1 MKKTGT
7 HPKLLFYFSA
17 VTVIMLLG
25 SCSLKPDNEIA
36 LEGEWMFRIDSLDR
50 GLEAGWYNELFD
62 DAVNL
67 PGSMS
72 TNGKGSEVGLN
83 TTWTGSIF
91 DSAYF
96 KDPKY
101 ERYRQAGN
109 MKIPFWLQPLKQ
121 YVGAAW
127 YQKQVEIPSEWSG
140 HPIKLYL
147 ERCHW
152 ETQVWVDGN
161 KIGTQNLLG
170 SPHIFDFPVK
180 PAGGTHLITIRVDN
194 RIKDINVG
202 QNAHSISDHTQ
213 TNWNGIIGKIAL
225 IKKAPIFVD
234 QVEITPDVDR
244 QLITA
249 RISLLNTTG
258 NTFDG
263 TLQLSTQSFNGAIQH
278 TVKPTKMDI
287 MLSDAESVTTIEYS
301 LGEDM
306 LLWDEFTPN
315 LYELN
320 VQLKDSEGVI
330 VDEQSTN
337 FGMRKIE
344 SKDGQILVNGRQ
356 IFLRGT
362 LECAIF
368 PKTGF
373 PAMDLDAWKRIYQV
387 IKSYG
392 LNHVRFHSWCPPQAA
407 FDAADQTG
415 IYLQV
420 ENSLWANWGTELGS
434 GLPIDEFLYKETEY
448 NLKNYGNHPSF
459 CFMSHGNEPSGR
471 YHVDYLRDYVEY
483 FEEKDSRRLYTA
495 GAAWPAI
502 SENHYQLISSPRI
515 QQWEAGLT
523 SIINSEPPQTLFDFE
538 EIIMSYD
545 QPVVSHEIGQ
555 WCVYPNFN
563 EIEKYDGVL
572 RARNFEIFRETLED
586 NKMLHLAD
594 SFLLAS
600 GKLQTLCY
608 KADIEAALRTKGMAG
623 FQLLDLHDFP
633 GQGSALVGVLDPF
646 WDEKGYVTAHEY
658 SKFCNATVPLARI
671 PKRVFLHTEEIKI
684 DIEAA
689 HFGKEVLVDPDVK
702 WTLTSEKGDT
712 IRSGSFSIAEIPIGN
727 GIHLGKIELMLSEIQ
742 IPQKL
747 KLTAAVNERDN
758 SWDLW
763 VYPSR
768 FQDIDLNSG
777 GVKVVQDL
785 NQEVVAYLEEGGDV
799 LLTLKK
805 GSVKNGKGGEVAVGF
820 SSIFWNTAWTN
831 GQAPHT
837 LGILCNP
844 EHPALS
850 LFPTEYHSNWQWW
863 DAMSHADAINLADFD
878 SKLTPIVRIIDDW
891 FTNRPLGLIFELKV
905 GKGKILV
912 TGADLITDSENRIEA
927 VQLLKSLLGYMES
940 DNFRPTVDAEIEDIL
955 GLLN

>member
-1 MKKTGT
+1 MNITGT
-7 HPKLLFYFSA
+7 YSKLLCYLTA
-17 VTVIMLLG
+17 VTVMTLIG
-25 SCSLKPDNEIA
+25 SCNTMPDNEIA
-36 LEGEWMFRIDSLDR
+36 LEGAWMFRIDSLDT
-50 GLEAGWYNELFD
+50 GLEAGWYNELLED
-62 DAVNL
+62 TIYL

-72 TNGKGSEVGLN
+72 TNGKGFDVSLN

-96 KDPKY
+96 KEPEY

-109 MKIPFWLQPLKQ
+109 IKIPFWLQPLKQ

-127 YQKQVEIPSEWSG
+127 YQKQVEIPSDWSG

-194 RIKDINVG
+194 GINDVNVG

-225 IKKAPIFVD
+225 IKKAPIFID
-234 QVEITPDVDR
+234 QVEITPDIDR
-244 QLITA
+244 QLITT
-249 RISLLNTTG
+249 RVSLSNTTG
-258 NTFDG
+258 NRFDG
-263 TLQLSTQSFNGAIQH
+263 TLQLSAQSFNGTIQH
-278 TVKPTKMDI
+278 RVKPAKMDL
-287 MLSDAESVTTIEYS
+287 MLSDAESVMTIEYS

-315 LYELN
+315 LYELK
-320 VQLKDSEGVI
+320 VQLKDSEGII
-330 VDEQSTN
+330 VDEQSSN

-344 SKDGQILVNGRQ
+344 SKDGQILVNDRQ

-373 PAMDLDAWKRIYQV
+373 PAMERDEWMRIFQV
-387 IKSYG
+387 IQSYG

-407 FDAADQTG
+407 FDAADRTG

-434 GLPIDEFLYKETEY
+434 GFPIDEFLYKETEY

-459 CFMSHGNEPSGR
+459 CFMSHGNEPGGTH
-471 YHVDYLRDYVEY
+471 HVDYLREYVVN
-483 FEEKDSRRLYTA
+483 FEEKDPRRLYTA
-495 GAAWPAI
+495 GAGWPDI
-502 SENHYQLISSPRI
+502 SENNYQLISSPRI
-515 QQWEAGLT
+515 QQWQAGLT
-523 SIINSEPPQTLFDFE
+523 SIINREPPQTLFDFE
-538 EIIMSYD
+538 EIIMGYD

-572 RARNFEIFRETLED
+572 RARNFEIFRETLKE
-586 NKMLHLAD
+586 NNLLHLSD
-594 SFLLAS
+594 SFLMAS

-646 WDEKGYVTAHEY
+646 WDEKGYVTANEY

-684 DIEAA
+684 DLEAA
-689 HFGKEVLVDPDVK
+689 HFGKEVLLHPSVK
-702 WTLTSEKGDT
+702 WALTSEKGDT
-712 IRSGSFSIAEIPIGN
+712 IRHGSFSNMEIPIGN
-727 GIHLGKIELMLSEIQ
+727 GIHLGEIKFILSEILT
-742 IPQKL
+742 PQKL
-747 KLTAAVNERDN
+747 KLTAIINDRDN

-763 VYPSR
+763 VYPSYNQSENIR
-768 FQDIDLNSG
+768 DGNI
-777 GVKVVQDL
+777 KIVQELDP
-785 NQEVVAYLEEGGDV
+785 ETIRYLEEGGNV

-805 GSVKNGKGGEVAVGF
+805 GSVKKGKGGEVAVGF

-844 EHPALS
+844 DHPALA
-850 LFPTEYHSNWQWW
+850 LFPTDYHSNWQWW
-863 DAMSHADAINLADFD
+863 DAMSHADAINLSCFD
-878 SKLTPIVRIIDDW
+878 SKLFPIVRIIDDW

-905 GKGKILV
+905 GKGKILI

-927 VQLLKSLLGYMES
+927 VQLLKSLIGYMES
-940 DNFRPTVDAEIEDIL
+940 ENFRPTVDAGIKEILE
-955 GLLN
+955 LLK